1 MDKKLPVT
9 VLSGFLGAGNKGKP
23 DSQSGIYQDESDIQ
37 QLSQGDVAL
46 LKGEAWVG
54 NEGKG
59 LIHRSPQLTDQAC
72 RLILTIDF
80 IDD

>member
-1 MDKKLPVT
+1 M
-9 VLSGFLGAGNKGKP
+9 
-23 DSQSGIYQDESDIQ
+23 Q

-46 LKGEAWVG
+46 LKGEGWVG

-59 LIHRSPQLTDQAC
+59 LIHRSPQLSDQAS

-80 IDD
+80 IGD

>member
-1 MDKKLPVT
+1 M
-9 VLSGFLGAGNKGKP
+9 
-23 DSQSGIYQDESDIQ
+23 Q

-46 LKGEAWVG
+46 LKGEGWVG

-59 LIHRSPQLTDQAC
+59 LIHRSPQLSDQAS

>member
-1 MDKKLPVT
+1 MDNKLPVT
-9 VLSGFLGAGNKGKP
+9 VLSGFLGAGKTTILSHILNN
-23 DSQSGIYQDESDIQ
+23 DVQ

-46 LKGEAWVG
+46 LKGEAWLG

-59 LIHRSPQLTDQAC
+59 LIHRSPQLYDQAS